1 VGDIEKNQNC
11 AITIIICQVLECWKL
26 EWKSEN
32 LEIWKMA
39 NLKKLVDFVIRSAT
53 RQDPP
58 NSWSNL
64 VGRSTHAMKA
74 QQQPEN
80 YGVF

>member
-1 VGDIEKNQNC
+1 
-11 AITIIICQVLECWKL
+11 LECWKL
-26 EWKSEN
+26 EEKSEN
-32 LEIWKMA
+32 LE
-39 NLKKLVDFVIRSAT
+39 NLKNGKFEKNLVDFVIRSAT

-80 YGVF
+80 YGVY